1 MYKIYADSCC
11 DLPAQYAEER
21 NIRILPLAYS
31 VDSTEYIDDG
41 KNTDEITALYHKM
54 RDGKTTNTSQP
65 SQEVLYDIFEAS
77 AKNNEALIYMTL
89 SSGISGTYNSACIVL
104 KRCMEEYPEA
114 KITVIDSLCASGGY
128 GLLMQRIADNRDAG
142 MSYEDAVE
150 WINNN
155 RLNIIHWFT
164 VDDLEYLKRGG
175 RVSKA
180 KAIIT
185 GVLNIKPV
193 MHVDNNGF
201 LVATG
206 VARGRKNSL
215 KELSGNVLKDIEA
228 YTDEAYMQT
237 VYINHADAY
246 EDAVFCKNIMSSC
259 PKIKQIIINN
269 IGPTIGCHSGPG
281 TIAIFCCG
289 NNREASK
296 K

>member
-1 MYKIYADSCC
+1 MYKIYGDSCC
-11 DLPAQYAEER
+11 DLPAEYAEER
-21 NIRILPLAYS
+21 NIHILPLAYS
-31 VDSTEYIDDG
+31 VDSVEYSDDG
-41 KNTDEITALYHKM
+41 KNTDEIIALYNKM
-54 RDGKTTNTSQP
+54 RDGKSTNTSQP
-65 SQEVLYDIFEAS
+65 SQEMLYNIFEAS
-77 AKNNEALIYMTL
+77 AKIGEELIYMTL
-89 SSGISGTYNSACIVL
+89 SSGISGTYDSACLVL
-104 KRCMEEYPEA
+104 NRCKEEYPDA

-142 MSYEDAVE
+142 MSYEEAVK

-164 VDDLEYLKRGG
+164 VDDLEYLRRGG

-180 KAIIT
+180 KAAIT

-193 MHVDNNGF
+193 MHVDNKGF

-206 VARGRKNSL
+206 IARGRKNSL
-215 KELSGNVLKDIEA
+215 KELANNVIADIEA
-228 YTDEAYMQT
+228 YSDTDYMQT

-246 EDAVFCKNIMSSC
+246 EDALMCKNIMSSC
-259 PKIKQIIINN
+259 TKIKQIIINT

-289 NNREASK
+289 NNREAAK